1 MRSDLSL
8 PQIRCPV
15 CNRWLMSGHVKII
28 QTKCPKCGNIITLR
42 EREINLTF
50 IEDANIP
57 KSEVHIRDKLGR
69 LVGRVTETTI

>member
-1 MRSDLSL
+1 M
-8 PQIRCPV
+8 
-15 CNRWLMSGHVKII
+15 KII